1 MTDKRKINLTSLNV
15 VRDELVV
22 TIEQAATHLE
32 GFVVDRENDKLL
44 NDCVESLQQIRGSL
58 DLIQLYGASELA
70 GELLHTATTIK
81 EGKKALEDERLSAL
95 TRGFFVLSCYFEYA
109 LNREK
114 GMPVLLISYINDI
127 RIANLLPILPESYF
141 TDSFVHYRKPKGEPS
156 RESDNLQAEAR
167 RYRHMYQIG
176 LVSTLREL
184 NLSGSLNMMHRA
196 VQKLHTLAQ
205 GSANETFWWLA
216 GHTISLFQHEK
227 LSINMERKRLL
238 SQLDGEFK
246 KVEKQGET
254 SLGTQTNEALIKELA
269 YYVGLSGVEEAPYNS
284 IAASFGFGDLGYTEQ
299 KYIQEKKD
307 LTGPSASTVLSVAQ
321 TLREELLSAK
331 EIIEMASENAGG
343 TIDTYDELIG
353 GVTKVKDILA
363 VVGLLSASETMDD
376 QLKKFNQWSE
386 TNEEI
391 AANELFSVADAF
403 LYVES
408 VLLSIEN
415 HNFSDEKLNEL
426 NNESRESLMMSSHL
440 QGAQLVVLE
449 EAESGLSM
457 IKRALTAFTDSGY
470 DRAHIK
476 NIPKTFNGVR
486 GGLIVLELPRAV
498 SVVESAIQFI
508 EGALLSNNQPA
519 AIEHMLET
527 FADALICLEYYL
539 DCMKIDKYINSD
551 TLVVAEESLS
561 ALGYGVSYT
570 GE

>member
-32 GFVVDRENDKLL
+32 GFVVDRENEKLL
-44 NDCVESLQQIRGSL
+44 NECVKSLQQIRGSL
-58 DLIQLYGASELA
+58 DLIELHGASELA
-70 GELLHTATTIK
+70 GELLHTATTIT
-81 EGKKALEDERLSAL
+81 EGKKSSEDERLSAL

-109 LNREK
+109 LNREQ

-127 RIANLLPILPESYF
+127 RISNRLPIIPESHF
-141 TDSFVHYRKPKGEPS
+141 TDSFIHYRKPTGETKPIPDS
-156 RESDNLQAEAR
+156 LQADVR
-167 RYRHMYQIG
+167 RFRHMYQIG
-176 LVSTLREL
+176 LLSVLRNL
-184 NLSGSLNMMHRA
+184 NVTGSFNIMHRA
-196 VQKLHTLAQ
+196 VQKLQVLSEGTQ
-205 GSANETFWWLA
+205 SETFWWLA

-227 LSINMERKRLL
+227 LSLNIERKRLF

-246 KVEKQGET
+246 KVEKAGEPALNDQP
-254 SLGTQTNEALIKELA
+254 SEALIKELA
-269 YYVGLSGVEEAPYNS
+269 FYVGLSGVDDDPFRS
-284 IAASFGFGDLGYTEQ
+284 IAASFGFANLGYNEQ

-331 EIIEMASENAGG
+331 EIIEIASENSDG
-343 TIDTYDELIG
+343 TIDSYDELIG
-353 GVTKVKDILA
+353 SVTKVKDILA
-363 VVGLLSASETMDD
+363 VVGLKSASQTMDE
-376 QLKKFNQWSE
+376 QLKKFHLWSE

-391 AANELFSVADAF
+391 LPNDLFAVADAF

-415 HNFSDEKLNEL
+415 RNFSDEKLSEL
-426 NNESRESLMMSSHL
+426 NNESRESLMMTSHL
-440 QGAQLVVLE
+440 EGAQLVVLE

-457 IKRALTAFTDSGY
+457 IKRALTDFTDSGY

-476 NIPKTFNGVR
+476 NIPKTLNSVR

-498 SVVESAIQFI
+498 SVVESAISFI

-539 DCMKIDKYINSD
+539 DCMKIDKYISSD
-551 TLVVAEESLS
+551 TLIVAEESLS

>member
-1 MTDKRKINLTSLNV
+1 LTDKRKINLTSLNV

-32 GFVVDRENDKLL
+32 GFVVDRENEKLL
-44 NDCVESLQQIRGSL
+44 NECVKSLKQIRGSL
-58 DLIQLYGASELA
+58 DLIELHGASELA
-70 GELLHTATTIK
+70 GELLHTATTIT
-81 EGKKALEDERLSAL
+81 EGKKSSEDERLSAL

-109 LNREK
+109 LNREQ

-127 RIANLLPILPESYF
+127 RIANRLPILPESHF
-141 TDSFVHYRKPKGEPS
+141 TDSFIHYQKPKSEPKS
-156 RESDNLQAEAR
+156 IPENLQADVR
-167 RYRHMYQIG
+167 RFRHMYQIG
-176 LVSTLREL
+176 LLGVLRKL
-184 NLSGSLNMMHRA
+184 NITGSLKIMHRA
-196 VQKLHTLAQ
+196 VQKLQVLSQ
-205 GSANETFWWLA
+205 GRQSETFWWLA
-216 GHTISLFQHEK
+216 GHAISLFQLDK
-227 LSINMERKRLL
+227 LSLNMERKRLL
-238 SQLDGEFK
+238 SQIDSEFK
-246 KVEKQGET
+246 KAEKSGEEALNT
-254 SLGTQTNEALIKELA
+254 SSNVPLIKELA
-269 YYVGLSGVEEAPYNS
+269 FYIGLSGAEQDPYSS
-284 IAASFGFGDLGYTEQ
+284 IAASFGFGNLGYNEQ

-331 EIIEMASENAGG
+331 EIIEIASENSEG
-343 TIDTYDELIG
+343 TIDSYDELIG
-353 GVTKVKDILA
+353 SVTKVKDILA
-363 VVGLLSASETMDD
+363 VVGLISASHTMND
-376 QLKKFNQWSE
+376 QLKKFHQWSE

-415 HNFSDEKLNEL
+415 RNFSDEKLSEL
-426 NNESRESLMMSSHL
+426 NNESRDSLMMTSHL
-440 QGAQLVVLE
+440 EGAQLVVLE
-449 EAESGLSM
+449 EAEAGLSM
-457 IKRALTAFTDSGY
+457 VKRALTAFTDSGY

-476 NIPKTFNGVR
+476 NIPKTLNGVR

-498 SVVESAIQFI
+498 SVVESAINFI
-508 EGALLSNNQPA
+508 DGALLSNNQPA

-539 DCMKIDKYINSD
+539 DCMKIDKYISSD
-551 TLVVAEESLS
+551 TLIVAEESLS

>member
-44 NDCVESLQQIRGSL
+44 HDCVESLKQIRGSL
-58 DLIQLYGASELA
+58 ELIELHGASELA
-70 GELLHTATTIK
+70 NELLHTATTIK

-127 RIANLLPILPESYF
+127 RIANRLPILPESYF
-141 TDSFVHYRKPKGEPS
+141 SDSFIRYRKPA
-156 RESDNLQAEAR
+156 SDADVFEGDISAEAR

-184 NLSGSLNMMHRA
+184 NLPGSLQIMLRA
-196 VQKLHTLAQ
+196 VEKLHKFSKAST
-205 GSANETFWWLA
+205 NETFWWLA
-216 GHTISLFQHEK
+216 GHTLELFQSGK
-227 LSINMERKRLL
+227 LYLNMERKRLL
-238 SQLDGEFK
+238 SQIDSEFK
-246 KVEKQGET
+246 LVEKQGKAAFDNET
-254 SLGTQTNEALIKELA
+254 DDQLLQNLA
-269 YYVGLSGVEEAPYNS
+269 YYVALSGENTDPYRS
-284 IAASFGFGDLGYTEQ
+284 IKSHFGFADLDYDERLFE
-299 KYIQEKKD
+299 QEKKS
-307 LTGPSASTVLSVAQ
+307 LTGPSASTVMSVAQ
-321 TLREELLSAK
+321 TLREELMSAK
-331 EIIEMASENAGG
+331 EIIEMASEQAGG

-353 GVTKVKDILA
+353 SATKVKDILA
-363 VVGLLSASETMDD
+363 VVGLISASKTMDE
-376 QLKKFNQWSE
+376 QLQKFQQWE
-386 TNEEI
+386 QIDEEI
-391 AANELFSVADAF
+391 AANELYAAADAF

-415 HNFSDEKLNEL
+415 QNFSDEKLNEL
-426 NNESRESLMMSSHL
+426 NNESRETLMMTSHL
-440 QGAQLVVLE
+440 ESAQLVVLE
-449 EAESGLSM
+449 EAEAGLSM
-457 IKRALTAFTDSGY
+457 IKRALTAFTESDY

-476 NIPKTFNGVR
+476 NIPKTLNAVR

-508 EGALLSNNQPA
+508 DGALLSNNQPA

-539 DCMKIDKYINSD
+539 DCMKVDKYISSD
-551 TLVVAEESLS
+551 TLIIAEESLS

-570 GE
+570 ST

>member
-1 MTDKRKINLTSLNV
+1 MDKRKINLTSLNV

-32 GFVVDRENDKLL
+32 GFVIDRENDKLL
-44 NDCVESLQQIRGSL
+44 HDCVESLQQIRGSL
-58 DLIQLYGASELA
+58 DLIELHGAIELA
-70 GELLHTATTIK
+70 GELLHTANTIK
-81 EGKKALEDERLSAL
+81 EGKKSLEDERLSAL

-127 RIANLLPILPESYF
+127 RIANRLPILPESYF
-141 TDSFVHYRKPKGEPS
+141 TDHFISYRKPATEAS
-156 RESDNLQAEAR
+156 HTAADNVQTEAR

-184 NLSGSLNMMHRA
+184 NIAGSLQLMQRA
-196 VQKLHTLAQ
+196 VQKLYVFAQ
-205 GSANETFWWLA
+205 GHKNETFWWLA
-216 GHTISLFQHEK
+216 EHTLELFKTGK
-227 LSINMERKRLL
+227 LNLNTERKRLFG
-238 SQLDGEFK
+238 QLDAEFK
-246 KVEKQGET
+246 RVEKQGDAAFAHET
-254 SLGTQTNEALIKELA
+254 DDTLLKELA
-269 YYVGLSGVEEAPYNS
+269 YYTALSDVEDEPYQK
-284 IAASFGFGDLGYTEQ
+284 IKAAFGFSQLDYNEY
-299 KYIQEKKD
+299 KYEQEKKN

-331 EIIEMASENAGG
+331 EIIEIASENPGG

-353 GVTKVKDILA
+353 SVTKLKDILA
-363 VVGLLSASETMDD
+363 VVGLHSASKTIDE
-376 QLKKFNQWSE
+376 QLKKFHVWSK
-386 TNEEI
+386 TDEEI
-391 AANELFSVADAF
+391 AANELFAVADSF

-415 HNFSDEKLNEL
+415 RNFSDEKLSEL
-426 NNESRESLMMSSHL
+426 NNESRESLMMTSQY

-476 NIPKTFNGVR
+476 NIPKTLNGVR
-486 GGLIVLELPRAV
+486 GGLIVLELSRAV

-508 EGALLSNNQPA
+508 ENSLLSNNQPA

-539 DCMKIDKYINSD
+539 DCMKIDKHISSD
-551 TLVVAEESLS
+551 TLVIAEESLS
-561 ALGYGVSYT
+561 ALGYGVSYN
-570 GE
+570 G